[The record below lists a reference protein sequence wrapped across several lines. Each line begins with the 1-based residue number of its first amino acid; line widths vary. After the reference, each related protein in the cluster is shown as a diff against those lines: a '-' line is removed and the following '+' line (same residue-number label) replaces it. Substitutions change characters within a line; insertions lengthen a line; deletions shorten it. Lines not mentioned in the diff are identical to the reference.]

1 MADSSSRVAE
11 RANDVKLSGMEA
23 QIRQL
28 IQDLAAKDPPAAKQ
42 GLDQPDSVILDVE
55 VDGVRCLLLRVL
67 EAPAPLSPRELEIA
81 RMVAKGYPNKTIASI
96 LEISSWTVAS
106 HLRRVF
112 SKLGV
117 SSRAAMVAR
126 LLDDAAMKDARHGT
140 ESKVSVDELR
150 RERTPLPTQLAT

>member
-1 MADSSSRVAE
+1 MGDSSPRVAE
-11 RANDVKLSGMEA
+11 RDNDVKLSGMEA

-28 IQDLAAKDPPAAKQ
+28 IRDLAAKDPPAAKQ

-106 HLRRVF
+106 HL
-112 SKLGV
+112 
-117 SSRAAMVAR
+117 SRAPAFC
-126 LLDDAAMKDARHGT
+126 G
-140 ESKVSVDELR
+140 SVSFV
-150 RERTPLPTQLAT
+150 T